1 MGIETVLLIINNC
14 RKDLNVMYKVE
25 IARRNIEWQEKVK
38 VLKINY
44 QNELKQ
50 IQFGKINSTFKSNF
64 KEISKAS
71 ENKLINDEQLEN
83 LTFNNKISR
92 IRDFHPVLYYIQN
105 NKIYY
110 TVQTSQAENIPKP
123 LQDESDVN
131 TNCKESINVIDSND
145 GKYLTNAIY
154 VIEAKNTKDLFNII
168 ENVEENTQLKNKFLS
183 DKKDIFIYSK
193 KEKAF
198 ELFYKNLLKEDAE
211 ILLENT
217 FLVNKYVKVEN
228 TQLIDVTFNKYVEDN
243 LHRISNYEGYRNESW
258 MFYLKTYEI
267 DDIKNINDPTDI

>member
-14 RKDLNVMYKVE
+14 RKDLNVIYKVE
-25 IARRNIEWQEKVK
+25 IARRNIEWQKKVK

-50 IQFGKINSTFKSNF
+50 IQFGKIN
-64 KEISKAS
+64 
-71 ENKLINDEQLEN
+71 

-92 IRDFHPVLYYIQN
+92 IRDLHPVLYYIQN

-123 LQDESDVN
+123 LQDELDVN

-198 ELFYKNLLKEDAE
+198 ELFYKNL
-211 ILLENT
+211 
-217 FLVNKYVKVEN
+217 
-228 TQLIDVTFNKYVEDN
+228 
-243 LHRISNYEGYRNESW
+243 
-258 MFYLKTYEI
+258 FYKIVCYI
-267 DDIKNINDPTDI
+267 YHNIFQ